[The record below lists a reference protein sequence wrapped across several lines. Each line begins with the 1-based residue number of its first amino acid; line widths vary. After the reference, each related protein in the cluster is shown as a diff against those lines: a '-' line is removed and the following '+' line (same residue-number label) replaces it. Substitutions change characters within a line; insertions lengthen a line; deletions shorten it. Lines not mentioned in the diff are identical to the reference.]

1 MAEFQEEV
9 YIIEKQEISDDEE
22 DQEYE
27 RLMKQDHDIEDGDLN
42 ADLDLEDDDDDDLH
56 DFNKLKAKQETKA
69 AKQITKTGVSM
80 EKGSSM
86 LMGYKKTA

>member
-86 LMGYKKTA
+86 QMGYKKTA

>member
-27 RLMKQDHDIEDGDLN
+27 RLMKQDHDIENGDLN
-42 ADLDLEDDDDDDLH
+42 ADFDLDDDDDEDLH

-69 AKQITKTGVSM
+69 AK
-80 EKGSSM
+80 
-86 LMGYKKTA
+86 